1 MPNIPVTVTDNR
13 GRLVEK
19 RKLSGSTP
27 IIARNLIEGN
37 RQRCR
42 RVLPGLVSTRPHWGT
57 FLLSTAQASDPTV
70 HLIGSVDT
78 RTPKQQVHKINV

>member
-1 MPNIPVTVTDNR
+1 MLNIPVTVTDNR

-27 IIARNLIEGN
+27 IIARDLIEGN

-42 RVLPGLVSTRPHWGT
+42 RVLPELVSTSPRWGT

-70 HLIGSVDT
+70 RLPGPVDT
-78 RTPKQQVHKINV
+78 RTPKHQEHKING